1 MTPALHKAARN
12 PPECDP
18 TKEDC
23 GCDGGEVTGVV
34 SVAGTTRYAL
44 DKASRRTRIDSP
56 AGTFGLDYCA
66 RNLLAVLADKP
77 KRPADLRRELGVSSP
92 NYFTSCY
99 LTPLAAAGFI
109 VSEEA
114 PHSPQRTYR
123 LTAKGWRALA

>member
-56 AGTFGLDYCA
+56 AGTLASITA
-66 RNLLAVLADKP
+66 RGTENLPWSRTHTAL
-77 KRPADLRRELGVSSP
+77 LR
-92 NYFTSCY
+92 FTP
-99 LTPLAAAGFI
+99 T
-109 VSEEA
+109 
-114 PHSPQRTYR
+114 T
-123 LTAKGWRALA
+123 

>member
-1 MTPALHKAARN
+1 MRRPRN
-12 PPECDP
+12 FQTDRCYHLI
-18 TKEDC
+18 
-23 GCDGGEVTGVV
+23 
-34 SVAGTTRYAL
+34 SWVAHRAFYL
-44 DKASRRTRIDSP
+44 NEEERTRFIH
-56 AGTFGLDYCA
+56 TFVPVDWA
-66 RNLLAVLADKP
+66 RDLLAVLADKP
-77 KRPADLRRELGVSSP
+77 KRPADIRRELGVSSP

>member
-1 MTPALHKAARN
+1 MRHPRDFQTDRCYHPISRVAHRAFYM
-12 PPECDP
+12 D
-18 TKEDC
+18 ED
-23 GCDGGEVTGVV
+23 
-34 SVAGTTRYAL
+34 
-44 DKASRRTRIDSP
+44 KRTRFIPSFAPVDW
-56 AGTFGLDYCA
+56 A
-66 RNLLAVLADKP
+66 RDLLAVLADKP

>member
-1 MTPALHKAARN
+1 MRRPRN
-12 PPECDP
+12 FQTDRCYHLVSLVAHRAFYMD
-18 TKEDC
+18 ED
-23 GCDGGEVTGVV
+23 E
-34 SVAGTTRYAL
+34 
-44 DKASRRTRIDSP
+44 RTRFIPSFAPVD
-56 AGTFGLDYCA
+56 LA
-66 RNLLAVLADKP
+66 RDLLAVLADKP